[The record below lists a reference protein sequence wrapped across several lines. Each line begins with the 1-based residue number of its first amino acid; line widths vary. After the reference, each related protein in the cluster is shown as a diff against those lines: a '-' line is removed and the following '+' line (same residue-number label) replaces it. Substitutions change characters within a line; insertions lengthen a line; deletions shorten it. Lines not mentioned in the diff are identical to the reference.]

1 MKKMSNSSLNVNF
14 NKKMNHLL
22 TYSFLIWMMSSTLL
36 WSQKKEEI
44 KPKTLRLAHT
54 QMREGNK
61 YYEKGSYADAE
72 VNYKMSLATVPLNE
86 KAIFNMGNAMIQQK
100 RYKEAIHEF
109 EQLAKMTKN
118 KEIKTKAYYNS
129 GNASM
134 GLKEYQKAIEAYK
147 NSLRINPN
155 DEETRYNLALAQ
167 KFLKENPPKD
177 NKDQKDDKNKDDKN
191 KDKKDDKNKD
201 NKNKD
206 QKDNKNKDDKN
217 KDNKDDP
224 NKDKKDNKDSENKD
238 EKEQESTSKPQP
250 GKMSDQQMK
259 QLLEAI
265 NNEEKKTQDKVNA
278 QKVKT
283 QSSKKEKDW

>member
-1 MKKMSNSSLNVNF
+1 MKKRNNSYFNL

-22 TYSFLIWMMSSTLL
+22 KYSFLIWMMSSSLL

-44 KPKTLRLAHT
+44 KPKTLRLSHS

-61 YYEKGSYADAE
+61 NYEKASYADAE
-72 VNYKMSLATVPLNE
+72 VNYRMSLATVPLNE
-86 KAIFNMGNAMIQQK
+86 KVIFNMGNAMLQQK
-100 RYKEAIHEF
+100 RFKEAIYEF
-109 EQLAKMTKN
+109 EQLAKITKN
-118 KEIKTKAYYNS
+118 NELKTKAYYNS

-134 GLKEYQKAIEAYK
+134 GLKEYQKAIDAYK

-177 NKDQKDDKNKDDKN
+177 NKNKDP
-191 KDKKDDKNKD
+191 
-201 NKNKD
+201 
-206 QKDNKNKDDKN
+206 
-217 KDNKDDP
+217 KDDP
-224 NKDKKDNKDSENKD
+224 NKDKKDPKDDPNKDPKDNQKEDKKDDPNKDKKGDQNPENKD
-238 EKEQESTSKPQP
+238 NKDGENKENEDDKDPKSPPKPQP

-278 QKVKT
+278 QKVKAP
-283 QSSKKEKDW
+283 SSKKEKDW

>member
-1 MKKMSNSSLNVNF
+1 MKKMSNSYPNF
-14 NKKMNHLL
+14 IKKMNHLL

-36 WSQKKEEI
+36 WSQNKEEI

-72 VNYKMSLATVPLNE
+72 VNYKMSLATAPLNE

-109 EQLAKMTKN
+109 EQLTKITKN
-118 KEIKTKAYYNS
+118 KELKTKAFYNS

-191 KDKKDDKNKD
+191 KDD
-201 NKNKD
+201 KNKD
-206 QKDNKNKDDKN
+206 QKDDQNKDK
-217 KDNKDDP
+217 KDDP
-224 NKDKKDNKDSENKD
+224 NKDKKGDKDTENKDNKDD
-238 EKEQESTSKPQP
+238 KEQENPPKPQP